1 MKYFHDGNRPTNRL
15 AEGDQVL
22 LDTSNLDLHHLGT
35 TGSRKLAPRFI
46 GPYPVLSATK
56 PDTYKIGMPPGHRLH
71 DEFHVSYLR
80 PYIFDANPRRL
91 NDVPRLITRD
101 GHGVLQV
108 QAILDR
114 RVRKNTVM
122 FKIRWYGR
130 DNKASWEP
138 EANLGQVRGLI
149 ERFLLT
155 HPPPRSRSK

>member
-1 MKYFHDGNRPTNRL
+1 MKYFHDRNRPTYRL
-15 AEGDQVL
+15 AEEDQVL

-56 PDTYKIGMPPGHRLH
+56 PDTYKIGMPPGLRLH

-80 PYIFDANPRRL
+80 PYIIDANPRRL

-101 GHGVLQV
+101 GHDGLQV

-130 DNKASWEP
+130 DNKDSWEP

-149 ERFLLT
+149 ERFLLA